1 MCARPPHRALCW
13 PVPLPCLSPCL
24 CSVWL
29 EQPEPCVKSAWPC
42 WEWWRLGFHSSV
54 PPTPCPRAAAGPS
67 RPSPFPVVTHGGCW
81 VLRAPPVPSQPPGR
95 GERRYRPRLRWPVG
109 GGRGSGAG
117 RAGGPGPICMCLRPP
132 RRCCQIINP
141 CHLLPGL
148 CLVPHAR
155 LSRPSTLPACPAVPW
170 AGRGLLAR
178 ECSRWDGGTGRRCPG
193 SRCSSKA
200 PGSWWLPRG
209 HRVPMGSVSQ
219 PAVGVEPCA
228 APTGMTEEP
237 GGTE

>member
-29 EQPEPCVKSAWPC
+29 EQPEPCAKSAWPC
-42 WEWWRLGFHSSV
+42 WEWWCLGFHSSV

-170 AGRGLLAR
+170 AGRG
-178 ECSRWDGGTGRRCPG
+178 C
-193 SRCSSKA
+193 
-200 PGSWWLPRG
+200 WL
-209 HRVPMGSVSQ
+209 GSV
-219 PAVGVEPCA
+219 PA
-228 APTGMTEEP
+228 GMGEP
-237 GGTE
+237 GGDVPAHAALPRLLGAGGFPVVTVSPCALCPSPPWG